1 MVLALDEAG
10 LIASR
15 IIEWAEQPLP
25 ARFDRATLT
34 ALHAHIFQDF
44 PAYQPGTYR
53 APAPQHLKARALETG
68 PAYYVPYAPRA
79 GLEAR
84 LDCVLARVDVPAWS
98 QFTPDVFA
106 ATLADL
112 YGDLDY
118 CHPFTEGNSRT
129 LRTFTRAIAQA
140 CGFALEWGPTNVT
153 PAARDALYG
162 ARDRA
167 VLQRAYP
174 GLDQAQALV
183 TDDRIA
189 YESWFL
195 LYLVHRGP
203 DLPAIIRTHLTPLA
217 VAPPPPPRPGS
228 PGAARPRRPLT
239 PGV

>member
-1 MVLALDEAG
+1 MVLAIDEAG

-25 ARFDRATLT
+25 ARFDRAALT
-34 ALHAHIFQDF
+34 ALHAHLFQDF
-44 PAYQPGTYR
+44 PEYQPGSYR

-68 PAYYVPYAPRA
+68 PRYYVPYAPRD
-79 GLEAR
+79 GLENRIDA
-84 LDCVLARVDVPAWS
+84 VLARVDVPAWS
-98 QFTPDVFA
+98 QLDSDAFA

-112 YGDLDY
+112 YADLDY

-140 CGFALEWGPTNVT
+140 CGFTLAWGPTSVT
-153 PAARDALYG
+153 PETRDALYG

-174 GLDQAQALV
+174 GLDQTQALA

-189 YESWFL
+189 YESWFML
-195 LYLVHRGP
+195 HLVHRGP
-203 DLPAIIRTHLTPLA
+203 DLADVIGAHLHPLTM
-217 VAPPPPPRPGS
+217 APSMLPRPGT
-228 PGAARPRRPLT
+228 PGASRPRRPLV
-239 PGV
+239 P